1 MQTSTSTARADYVSP
16 AAVRPFLL
24 NLAPDSERHAQ
35 NDSIGEGVLASLI
48 LAIVVLMIHGYHPYA
63 EDGGLYF
70 SAVLKA
76 LHPAL
81 FPSPSEFVSVLAQ
94 NSLFPLLVS
103 ALVRASRLRLSTMN
117 FLLYLLSTW
126 TTLFACWIIAARC
139 HKVRTARYGAVL
151 LVALLFT
158 LPVAGTSL
166 LLMDPYV
173 TARSISTPCGLFA
186 LAAMLKLTQEHYEG
200 RPLAWRSAAMCCLCI
215 IIAGAVHPLMAG
227 YTGACMVLLFV
238 HSRSTGARS
247 FLFAGLCCLLA
258 VLLAA
263 FLFHLGSPATPHSLD
278 AARTRTYWFI
288 ENWHWYEVSGL
299 VIPLLV
305 LLVLASTKSSR
316 TQQAARWLACAAIEA
331 GLTGILISLLFVR
344 EDSPFYEVAR
354 LQPLR
359 IFQVVYIIT
368 ILALGSY
375 ACARLLAVHRWLPA
389 AVFLVVG
396 AGMFYAQSRVFPHS
410 NHIEWPWCAPRNG
423 WERTFLWARQNT
435 PPDARFALDAG
446 YITYPGEDAQYF
458 GAISERSALPD
469 YSKDGGLAALAPQF
483 ADDWV
488 AAQAAQTGL
497 NEETDAQRRSALRPL
512 RVTWIILP
520 ASAQTNLACPFGD
533 AAAKVC
539 RL

>member
-1 MQTSTSTARADYVSP
+1 MQTSTSTACADYVSP
-16 AAVRPFLL
+16 VAVRPFLL
-24 NLAPDSERHAQ
+24 KPALDPERRPQ
-35 NDSIGEGVLASLI
+35 GDSIGEGVLASII
-48 LAIVVLMIHGYHPYA
+48 LTIVVLGIHGYHPYA

-103 ALVRASRLRLSTMN
+103 ALVHVSRVRLSTMN
-117 FLLYLLSTW
+117 FLLYLLSAW
-126 TTLFACWIIAARC
+126 ATLFACWMVAARC
-139 HKVRTARYGAVL
+139 YQQRTARYGAVSL
-151 LVALLFT
+151 LALLFT
-158 LPVAGTSL
+158 LPIAGTSL

-186 LAAMLKLTQEHYEG
+186 LAAVLKITQDHYEG
-200 RPLAWRSAAMCCLCI
+200 RPTAWRSAALCGLCM
-215 IIAGAVHPLMAG
+215 IIAGVVHPLMAG
-227 YTGACMVLLFV
+227 YTGACLVLLFA
-238 HSRSTGARS
+238 HSGTPRARG
-247 FLFAGLCCLLA
+247 LGIAGLCCLLA
-258 VLLAA
+258 ILVAAVLYHAGA
-263 FLFHLGSPATPHSLD
+263 PATPHSLE

-288 ENWHWYEVSGL
+288 ENWHWYEIAGL

-305 LLVLASTKSSR
+305 LATLACINQPR
-316 TQQAARWLACAAIEA
+316 GRQATRWLACAAIEA
-331 GLTGILISLLFVR
+331 GLTGVVISLLFVR

-359 IFQVVYIIT
+359 MFQVIYIIT

-375 ACARLLAVHRWLPA
+375 ACVHLLAIHRWLPA
-389 AVFLVVG
+389 AMFLVIG
-396 AGMFYAQSRVFPHS
+396 AGMFYVQSRVFPDS
-410 NHIEWPWCAPRNG
+410 SRIEWPWRAPRNG
-423 WERTFLWARQNT
+423 WEKAFLWARQNT
-435 PPDARFALDAG
+435 PPEARFALDAG

-458 GAISERSALPD
+458 SAISERIALPD

-497 NEETDAQRRSALRPL
+497 NEETDAQRRSALRGFQ
-512 RVTWIILP
+512 VSWIILP
-520 ASAQTNLACPFGD
+520 ATAQTRLACPFGD
-533 AAAKVC
+533 EAAKVC